1 MRSTGHTD
9 PAAPV
14 WDSARRC
21 HATASRVAA
30 VGLAAFL
37 ALALSGCGAGTTPSS
52 TLSAT
57 PTVTATALATAT
69 VSPTVTPTPTPTQL
83 KPTPTPTPAPKP
95 LSFVATGSMHTARS
109 AATATLLKNGKVLIA
124 GGGYNVGA
132 VDSIYASA
140 EIYDQ
145 TAGKFTKTGSRTA
158 ARIDATAVLLGNGK
172 VLIAGGEGCSDPK
185 HCGSVPADSNVH
197 LASAELYDPTSGK
210 FTPTGSM
217 AETRVGAPAALLPD
231 GLVLIAG
238 DSEWAELYNPDSGRF
253 TRTGKETGP
262 DNGTATLLP
271 DGKVLVTGDSFGDT
285 VAQLYDESS
294 GKFTTI
300 SLTLPAGTPL
310 VQHKGLDV
318 PRTAPDTATLL
329 PDGRVLLFEGG
340 YLETYDPKSGVCADG
355 GFISPAA
362 QWIGPTATL
371 LPDGRV
377 PFEGGVVYP
386 QATVESTGEL
396 TKTAV
401 LYDPTGGPFRT
412 GTTRVSCGYET
423 ATLLSGGSVLIAGG
437 LDADYN
443 LLSSAELFKP

>member
-318 PRTAPDTATLL
+318 PRTAPGAATLL
-329 PDGRVLLFEGG
+329 SDGRVLFFEDG
-340 YLETYDPKSGVCADG
+340 YLETYDPQTGVCADA

-362 QWIGPTATL
+362 DWYGATATQL
-371 LPDGRV
+371 SDGRV
-377 PFEGGVVYP
+377 LFEGGSLYP
-386 QATVESTGEL
+386 RVTDESVGEP
-396 TKTAV
+396 TNAAV
-401 LYDPTGGPFRT
+401 LYDPADGTFQTGSMSASRE
-412 GTTRVSCGYET
+412 YQT
-423 ATLLSGGSVLIAGG
+423 ATFLPKDSVLIAGG
-437 LDADYN
+437 EDTGGTLA
-443 LLSSAELFKP
+443 SAELFKP